1 MRLIKAAVL
10 AAIFGLMACVAAFA
24 QVGFVGIPLVPAG
37 FCQWAP
43 TSASFLS
50 ANCAAGKYAYICA
63 SAIAYYRD
71 DGVAAVGTVGIPIQA
86 NTCIW
91 YTAGP
96 FSQLSIISAS
106 GTISAA
112 IYK

>member
-1 MRLIKAAVL
+1 MKRIAL
-10 AAIFGLMACVAAFA
+10 AAAALLMFTGAALAQIGTAGLPV
-24 QVGFVGIPLVPAG
+24 IPVG
-37 FCQWAP
+37 FCQWSP
-43 TSASFLS
+43 SSASFLS

-86 NTCIW
+86 ATCIW
-91 YTAGP
+91 YTGP
-96 FSQLSIISAS
+96 FATMSIISAA
-106 GTISAA
+106 GVISAA

>member
-1 MRLIKAAVL
+1 MRRIAL
-10 AAIFGLMACVAAFA
+10 AAAALLALAGTAVA
-24 QVGFVGIPLVPAG
+24 QVGFVGIPLKPQG
-37 FCQWAP
+37 FCQWSP

-50 ANCAAGKYAYICA
+50 ANCPAGTYAYICA

-71 DGVAAVGTVGIPIQA
+71 DGTAAVGTVGIPIAA

-96 FSQLSIISAS
+96 FSQLSIISAA
-106 GTISAA
+106 GVISAS